1 MQDVKNKLVILWY
14 FTLLMDISAFHRT
27 PHSNMWWFLVLSTF
41 LMPLLYSSSSSDS
54 SLSLLIL
61 LDLLMQKSDF
71 HGYVEDLEQGQIK
84 QKKKK
89 ESSHLSWMRELISTN
104 YSCFKNN
111 PHRTAYK
118 RL

>member
-1 MQDVKNKLVILWY
+1 
-14 FTLLMDISAFHRT
+14 
-27 PHSNMWWFLVLSTF
+27 
-41 LMPLLYSSSSSDS
+41 MPLLYSSSSSDS

-89 ESSHLSWMRELISTN
+89 GEFSPLLNERINFNKLQL
-104 YSCFKNN
+104 F
-111 PHRTAYK
+111 
-118 RL
+118 